1 MGYFNELPNIQV
13 VNRIK
18 TEVSIDE
25 TVIIKN
31 LFKRAKIRDDIIDVV
46 TAFEYYQVTENETP
60 SQLAEKIYGE
70 PELDWVILTTNNI
83 INVQDEWPID
93 NNSFNKYLLDKYG
106 SEEKLLEIHH
116 YETIELK
123 DSYGRVIIPQGL
135 LVDKTFYD
143 APEFRNYTTAPF
155 GIIFPPITI
164 PGTIASAISIVDYQ
178 TKSVVGITSLQ
189 PGLGY
194 KFAPNITFSDPPQ
207 TTNASV
213 NASVSGF
220 AVNSFNTLTGGQ
232 GYLTAPTVTIGSPP
246 DSIQAIATCA
256 IGSTNGEVLSVNL
269 INGGSG
275 YGITVPIITFQSPPI
290 VIEGSY
296 YNQSSISV
304 GNQIDGMFIRENG
317 LDLYT
322 TNAVGSGLIKQ
333 YSMSIGWDVTTV
345 SFVRELNVS
354 ADFSYCT
361 GIEFKL
367 DGTRMFISGG
377 AGGSYKL
384 ISYNLSTPWNIS
396 TATKLHEKSISSP
409 AGVRFNL
416 NGSKLFLL
424 ESSASG
430 VITQYSLSTAWNI
443 TSIVNPVSIW
453 TTLQASNS
461 GSYRGYTSG
470 SWSSFMNTYAYSRV
484 PQSGNLSDVPEPYE
498 IKTDTYTVNFPYDGR
513 YRIEAAVDN
522 FGEVILNGVSYT
534 PESFTSNT
542 VAVGTTTLVAGN
554 KTLILKQQNTV
565 YGSSTFAQN
574 PVGLAVSITYLGGST
589 LDLAASTGET
599 INLGFSFSS
608 NGSKLFTTG
617 ESTSK
622 IFEFTLTTPFSFTG
636 GVKLINDFYVGSQL
650 GNPSD
655 VFLKS
660 DNTKFVVSGGSSD
673 KLFEY
678 LTVSLAR
685 ATATLTNG
693 SVTNINLDS
702 PGIGYTVAPTITI
715 DAPFPAVQSTAT
727 AIMVADT
734 VVTKTWSVINSTS
747 QSYLF
752 TGSSSGSNIGIT
764 ATAGDTLIFNVN
776 ASGHPFWIKTAQTV
790 GTGNSV
796 TTGTI
801 TNNGVTGNVGVVIPI
816 TWNTTGV
823 AAGTYYYVCQNHIT
837 MSGTITISAPTTGT
851 KINSITLTNGGF
863 GYLFNPS
870 VSITLAPTYRTAV
883 GFAILN
889 STTGI
894 STIAL
899 TDGGANY
906 ITPPTITIGA
916 PQEIQKVFV
925 GDVHF
930 QNNQYW
936 RWNGTAWQEKF
947 TEEFKYFD
955 GATSTVKAIQ
965 GNLISKPITN
975 YEYEINLNEKKRSIL
990 ILKPQYLSLVITDL
1004 KNMMKYNPE
1013 SSTYI
1018 SDNLKSTYNPKYTES

>member
-143 APEFRNYTTAPF
+143 APEFRNYTTAPY

-178 TKSVVGITSLQ
+178 TKSVVGVTSLQ

-232 GYLTAPTVTIGSPP
+232 GYLTTPTVTIGSPP

-256 IGSTNGEVLSVNL
+256 IGSTNGEVLSINL

-275 YGITVPIITFQSPPI
+275 YGITVPIITFQSPPV

-322 TNAVGSGLIKQ
+322 TNATGSELIKQ

-396 TATKLHEKSISSP
+396 TATKLHEKFISSP
-409 AGVRFNL
+409 AGVRFNPA
-416 NGSKLFLL
+416 GSKLFLL
-424 ESSASG
+424 EASASG
-430 VITQYSLSTAWNI
+430 VISQYPLSTAWNI
-443 TSIVNPVSIW
+443 TSIVMPPLSIW
-453 TTLQASNS
+453 TTLQATNS

-470 SWSSFMNTYAYSRV
+470 SWSSFMNAYAYSRV

-534 PESFTSNT
+534 PESFNSNT

-554 KTLILKQQNTV
+554 KTLILKQRNTV
-565 YGSSTFAQN
+565 YGSTTFAQN
-574 PVGLAVSITYLGGST
+574 PVGLAVSITYIGEST

-608 NGSKLFTTG
+608 NGLKLFTTG

-622 IFEFTLTTPFSFTG
+622 IFEFTLTTPFNITG
-636 GVKLINDFYVGSQL
+636 STFINDFYVGSQV

-655 VFLKS
+655 IFLKP
-660 DNTKFVVSGGSSD
+660 DNSTFIVCGGSTN
-673 KLFEY
+673 KLFQY
-678 LTVSLAR
+678 QVISLAK
-685 ATATLTNG
+685 ATATLNNG
-693 SVTNINLDS
+693 SITNINLNNS
-702 PGIGYTVAPTITI
+702 GVGYTIAPTITI
-715 DAPFPAVQSTAT
+715 SQPFPAVQATAT
-727 AIMVADT
+727 SYFAGQPTQTFVVTTIPNPDINISGKIYVIDGVNKPILTLARGGVYTFNVSNNSNINHPLKFRDAGGSPYTSGVVATGSAGSAGST
-734 VVTKTWSVINSTS
+734 VVITIPNDAPNNLRYYCEVHGNIMGNTITVT
-747 QSYLF
+747 
-752 TGSSSGSNIGIT
+752 SSG
-764 ATAGDTLIFNVN
+764 V
-776 ASGHPFWIKTAQTV
+776 V
-790 GTGNSV
+790 GG
-796 TTGTI
+796 
-801 TNNGVTGNVGVVIPI
+801 
-816 TWNTTGV
+816 
-823 AAGTYYYVCQNHIT
+823 
-837 MSGTITISAPTTGT
+837 
-851 KINSITLTNGGF
+851 ITLTNGGF
-863 GYLFNPS
+863 GYIFNPT
-870 VSITLAPTYRTAV
+870 VSIAAAPISRKASGST
-883 GFAILN
+883 ILN
-889 STTGI
+889 VSTGI
-894 STIAL
+894 STIVI
-899 TDGGANY
+899 TDQGSNY
-906 ITPPTITIGA
+906 SSLPTITFQTPDVIQNVNIGD
-916 PQEIQKVFV
+916 IYNK
-925 GDVHF
+925 DIRS
-930 QNNQYW
+930 W
-936 RWNGTAWQEKF
+936 RWNGTQWQEKF
-947 TEEFKYFD
+947 TEEFRYLD
-955 GATSTVKAIQ
+955 SATSTILSTN
-965 GNLISKPITN
+965 GNFISKPITN
-975 YEYEINLNEKKRSIL
+975 YEYETNINEEKRTIL
-990 ILKPQYLSLVITDL
+990 LLKPTYLSLIVSDL
-1004 KNMMKYNPE
+1004 KNIMKYDSE

-1018 SDNLKSTYNPKYTES
+1018 EDNLKSAFNPKYTGD

>member
-1 MGYFNELPNIQV
+1 MGYFRELPNIQTL
-13 VNRIK
+13 NRTKNDI
-18 TEVSIDE
+18 SIDE
-25 TVIIKN
+25 TVVIKN
-31 LFKRAKIRDDIIDVV
+31 LFRRAKIRDDIVDVV

-60 SQLAEKIYGE
+60 NQVAQKIYGN
-70 PELDWVILTTNNI
+70 PELDWVILLTNNI
-83 INVQDEWPID
+83 INIQNEWPI
-93 NNSFNKYLLDKYG
+93 NSNSFNNYLFDKYG

-116 YETIELK
+116 YETSELR
-123 DSYGRVIIPQGL
+123 DSFGRVVLSQGL
-135 LVDKTFYD
+135 IVDQTFYD
-143 APEFRNYTTAPF
+143 APKYRNIVTTPI
-155 GIIFPPITI
+155 GINYPPIFVA
-164 PGTIASAISIVDYQ
+164 GTQSSATAVVNQ
-178 TKSVVGITSLQ
+178 NLSVSGITGIVT
-189 PGLGY
+189 GLGY
-194 KFAPNITFSDPPQ
+194 KTAPIVSFSEPP
-207 TTNASV
+207 TNVNASV

-220 AVNSFNTLTGGQ
+220 AVTSFNTLTGGK
-232 GYLTAPTVTIGSPP
+232 GYLSTPTITIGAPP
-246 DSIQAIATCA
+246 DSVQSVATCTIEPA
-256 IGSTNGEVLSVNL
+256 NGEVLSINL

-275 YGITVPIITFQSPPI
+275 YGVTAPTVTFPPSSSIT
-290 VIEGSY
+290 EGSY
-296 YNQSSISV
+296 INQSSISI
-304 GNQIDGMFIRENG
+304 GNQVDGMFLRENG

-322 TNAVGSGLIKQ
+322 ANATGSGLIKQ

-345 SFVRELNVS
+345 NFVRELDVS

-367 DGTRMFISGG
+367 DGTRMFVTGG
-377 AGGSYKL
+377 TGGSYRV
-384 ISYNLSTPWNIS
+384 IAYNLSTPWNIS
-396 TATKLHEKSISSP
+396 TATKVHETFISSP
-409 AGVRFNL
+409 GGVRL
-416 NGSKLFLL
+416 NPDGSKLFLL
-424 ESSASG
+424 AASASG
-430 VITQYSLSTAWNI
+430 VISQYPLSTAWDI

-608 NGSKLFTTG
+608 NGLKLFTTG

-715 DAPFPAVQSTAT
+715 AAPFPAVQSTAT

-1018 SDNLKSTYNPKYTES
+1018 SDNLKSTYNPKYTQS